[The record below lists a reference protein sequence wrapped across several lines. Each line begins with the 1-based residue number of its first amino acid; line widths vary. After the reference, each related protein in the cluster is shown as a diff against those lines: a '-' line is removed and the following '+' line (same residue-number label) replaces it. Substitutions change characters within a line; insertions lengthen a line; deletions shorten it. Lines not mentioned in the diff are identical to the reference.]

1 MSVSIARQPS
11 RITRWT
17 ESLRGRLILLV
28 MLAAAPAVAF
38 LTYQAVEDQRHQEA
52 SAYRDL
58 LMLTRNVAQQ
68 HTIVVRSA
76 EALLRTLS
84 RAPAIV
90 AKNWPLC
97 SRYFAALLEGHADYT
112 NIGIVDLSGRAIC
125 SGIPASPQVNLRDR
139 RYFRAALQ
147 SGGFA
152 IGDYQ
157 TGRITGKKSIGFG
170 YPLTEADGTVYAV
183 LFAAYELDAFSRF
196 TGNIDVGE
204 AMHLALLGDNGKVL
218 TRHPGTPAP
227 IEERIAARTSDVDTS
242 GATNGRI
249 EPVEIGG
256 EPWVTGIAAVYPD
269 AAGNRL
275 HLAVAM
281 PRAALMENVGSR
293 MWEWLGVPFIVLS
306 MVLALGWLG
315 AHTIVLRRIRGLLA
329 ATDRLTHGDLSARVP
344 AAAASDNELNR
355 LALHFNAMA
364 EALGHQRAERERH
377 ARDMQRLAE
386 LSIAAGRLMSI
397 EALLQFVTDH
407 ARDLLGAHC
416 ATTLLSESDEWPQA
430 AHASSRSSEAE
441 ASDGERIVA
450 EVQAVHAMVCS
461 TNAPLRRTAHEPAS
475 HEGHAGNEAP
485 LTRAWL
491 AAPLIAQDGRNMGAI
506 QLCQKIAGDFT
517 EYDEAVLVQVAQ
529 LASALIQKAASL
541 HQARIAEREYRYLF
555 DKNPNPMWVYDS
567 KTLAFLAVND
577 AALRHY
583 GYSREEFLAM
593 TIRDIRP
600 AEDVPALD
608 AVIGKVLAAGVSTH
622 QGQWRHRRRG
632 GDLIEVEVTS
642 YPIEFAQ
649 RDGRLTL
656 IRDVTESVL
665 TKARLAERDVQ
676 LTALLDSTAEGIYG
690 LDPLGRC
697 TFSNAACAR
706 MLGYDSPQD
715 LIGLAMHDLV
725 HHTHQDGR
733 PHPAHACTIRRAY
746 LEEQPQHADHEL
758 LWRRDGTSFPV
769 EYWAYPITKSGTVV
783 GVVVSFFDITERQAY
798 AQALQHQATH
808 DSLTGLPNRHTLHRT
823 IADTVDAARAR
834 HRHVALFLMDLD
846 RFKEVNDTLGHHIGD
861 RLLVQLAQR
870 LRGAADRHDSL
881 VRLGGDEFAVVIGQ
895 LESRQAAEEK
905 ARALLQ
911 HIKAPFEL
919 TGMRVQIGASIGIAM
934 HPDHGDDPG
943 VLLRRAD
950 VAMYAA
956 KRDGLGHAVYHEALD
971 FHTPERLT
979 LLSDAH
985 TAIQGNELL
994 LHFQPKMRI
1003 ATRRVVG
1010 FEALVRWRH
1019 PRRGLISPGEFI
1031 PLIELS
1037 DLIRP
1042 LTLWVLENA
1051 IAECKRWHARGQR
1064 LNVGVNISTRNL
1076 LDLAL
1081 PGKVLDLL
1089 ARYQLDPGF
1098 LELEITESAIMA
1110 DAERAVEVLSELSA
1124 AGISIAVDDFGTGY
1138 SSLSYLEKLRVR
1150 SLKIDRS
1157 FVHHMNERDG
1167 ARNIVT
1173 AVIAL
1178 AHNLG
1183 LSVVAEGVESKA
1195 ILDALGALRCDL
1207 AQGYLIAKPMPA
1219 GEVAGWLANA
1229 GYLT

>member
-1 MSVSIARQPS
+1 MSVFIARQPS

-17 ESLRGRLILLV
+17 QSLRGRLILLV

-38 LTYQAVEDQRHQEA
+38 LTYQAIQDQRQQEDA
-52 SAYRDL
+52 AYGEL

-97 SRYFAALLEGHADYT
+97 SRYFSALLEGHADYT

-125 SGIPASPQVNLRDR
+125 SGIPASPEVDLGDR

-147 SGGFA
+147 SRGFA

-157 TGRITGKKSIGFG
+157 IGRITGKKSIGFG
-170 YPLTEADGTVYAV
+170 YPLIEADGTVYAV

-196 TGNIDVGE
+196 TGNIDLGKTR
-204 AMHLALLGDNGKVL
+204 HLALLGDNGKVL
-218 TRHPGTPAP
+218 ARHPGTQAP
-227 IEERIAARTSDVDTS
+227 IEERIATRTSDADTS
-242 GATNGRI
+242 SETNSRI
-249 EPVEIGG
+249 EPVDVEG
-256 EPWVTGIAAVYPD
+256 EPWVAGIAAVYPD

-281 PRAALMENVGSR
+281 PHAALMENVGSR
-293 MWEWLGVPFIVLS
+293 MWEWIGVPFIVLS
-306 MVLALGWLG
+306 MVLALAWLG
-315 AHTIVLRRIRGLLA
+315 AHAIVLQKIRGLLA
-329 ATDRLTHGDLSARVP
+329 ATDRLTHGDWSARVP
-344 AAAASDNELNR
+344 ATASDNELNR
-355 LALHFNAMA
+355 LALHFNDMA
-364 EALGHQRAERERH
+364 EALGHQRTERERRAH
-377 ARDMQRLAE
+377 DMQRLAE
-386 LSIAAGRLMSI
+386 LSIAAGRLASI
-397 EALLQFVTDH
+397 ETLLQFVTDH
-407 ARDLLGAHC
+407 ARELLGAHH
-416 ATTLLSESDEWPQA
+416 ATAQLSESSAWSRA
-430 AHASSRSSEAE
+430 VHASSQADSNEAPPDDATAE
-441 ASDGERIVA
+441 ARI
-450 EVQAVHAMVCS
+450 VHAMVCD
-461 TNAPLRRTAHEPAS
+461 TNAPLRKTGRVPGLTDED
-475 HEGHAGNEAP
+475 GAP
-485 LTRAWL
+485 RFEYGWL
-491 AAPLIAQDGRNMGAI
+491 AAPLIAQDGCNMGAI
-506 QLCQKIAGDFT
+506 RLCRKIAGDFT

-541 HQARIAEREYRYLF
+541 HQARAAEREYRYLF

-583 GYSREEFLAM
+583 GYSRAEFLAM

-600 AEDVPALD
+600 EEDVPALT
-608 AVIGKVLAAGVSTH
+608 AVLDKVLAAGASSH

-706 MLGYDSPQD
+706 MLGYDSSQD
-715 LIGLAMHDLV
+715 LVGRAMHDLV
-725 HHTHQDGR
+725 HHTHRDGR
-733 PHPAHACTIRRAY
+733 PHPMHECAIRRAY
-746 LEEQPQHADHEL
+746 LEERPQHADNEL
-758 LWRRDGTSFPV
+758 MWRRDGTSFPV

-783 GVVVSFFDITERQAY
+783 GSVVSFFDITERQAY
-798 AQALQHQATH
+798 AQTLQHQATH

-823 IADTVDAARAR
+823 IADTVGAARAR
-834 HRHVALFLMDLD
+834 HRRVALFLMDLD
-846 RFKEVNDTLGHHIGD
+846 RFKEVNDTLGHHAGD
-861 RLLVQLAQR
+861 QLLVQLAER
-870 LRGAADRHDSL
+870 LRSIAGGRDAL

-895 LESRQAAEEK
+895 LDSREAAEDK
-905 ARALLQ
+905 ARTLLG
-911 HIKAPFEL
+911 HIKAPFDL

-994 LHFQPKMRI
+994 LHFQPKMGI

-1051 IAECKRWHARGQR
+1051 VAECKRWHARGHR
-1064 LNVGVNISTRNL
+1064 LGVGVNISTRNL

-1081 PGKVLDLL
+1081 PGQVLQLL
-1089 ARYQLDPGF
+1089 ARHQLDPCF

-1110 DAERAVEVLSELSA
+1110 DAERAVAVLSELSA

-1138 SSLSYLEKLRVR
+1138 SSLGYLEKLRVR

-1183 LSVVAEGVESKA
+1183 LSVVAEGVESRA
-1195 ILDALGALRCDL
+1195 ILDALGALHCDL
-1207 AQGYLIAKPMPA
+1207 AQGYFIAKPMPA
-1219 GEVAGWLANA
+1219 GEVAGWLANS
-1229 GYLT
+1229 GYLI

>member
-1 MSVSIARQPS
+1 MSVFIARQPS

-17 ESLRGRLILLV
+17 QSLRGRLILLV

-38 LTYQAVEDQRHQEA
+38 LTYQAIQDQRQQEGA
-52 SAYRDL
+52 VYGDL

-76 EALLRTLS
+76 EALLRTVS

-125 SGIPASPQVNLRDR
+125 SGIPASPKVNLRDR

-157 TGRITGKKSIGFG
+157 IGRITGKKSIGFG

-196 TGNIDVGE
+196 TGNIDLGE

-218 TRHPGTPAP
+218 TRHSTAQSAVEG
-227 IEERIAARTSDVDTS
+227 RIGARIPHIDTAR
-242 GATNGRI
+242 GRNGLI
-249 EPVEIGG
+249 EPVEVEGD
-256 EPWVTGIAAVYPD
+256 PWVTAIAAVYPD

-293 MWEWLGVPFIVLS
+293 MWEWIGVPFIVLS

-315 AHTIVLRRIRGLLA
+315 AHAIVLQKIRGLLA

-355 LALHFNAMA
+355 LALHFNNMA
-364 EALGHQRAERERH
+364 EALGHQRTERERRAH
-377 ARDMQRLAE
+377 DMQRLAE
-386 LSIAAGRLMSI
+386 LSIAAGRLASI

-407 ARDLLGAHC
+407 ARELLGAHR
-416 ATTLLSESDEWPQA
+416 ATTLLSESSEWSRA
-430 AHASSRSSEAE
+430 MHASSHADSNETQRDDAAAAE
-441 ASDGERIVA
+441 AQI
-450 EVQAVHAMVCS
+450 VHAMVCD
-461 TNAPLRRTAHEPAS
+461 TNAPLRSTTREPAS
-475 HEGHAGNEAP
+475 HAGNVAR

-491 AAPLIAQDGRNMGAI
+491 AAPLIAQDGCNMGAI
-506 QLCQKIAGDFT
+506 QLCQKIGGDFT
-517 EYDEAVLVQVAQ
+517 KYDEAVLVQVAQ

-541 HQARIAEREYRYLF
+541 HQARAAEREYRYLF

-567 KTLAFLAVND
+567 KTLAFLAVNE

-600 AEDVPALD
+600 EEDVPALD
-608 AVIGKVLAAGVSTH
+608 AVLDKVLAAGASTH
-622 QGQWRHRRRG
+622 QGQWRHRRKG

-715 LIGLAMHDLV
+715 LVGRAMHDLV

-733 PHPAHACTIRRAY
+733 PHPMHECAIRRAY
-746 LEEQPQHADHEL
+746 LEERPQHADNEL
-758 LWRRDGTSFPV
+758 MWRRDGTSFPV
-769 EYWAYPITKSGTVV
+769 EYWAYPIIKSGTVV
-783 GVVVSFFDITERQAY
+783 GSVVSFFDITERQAY

-834 HRHVALFLMDLD
+834 HRHVALCLMDLD
-846 RFKEVNDTLGHHIGD
+846 RFKEVNDTLGHHAGD
-861 RLLVQLAQR
+861 QLLVQLAER
-870 LRGAADRHDSL
+870 LRSVAGGRDAL

-895 LESRQAAEEK
+895 LDSREAAEDK
-905 ARALLQ
+905 ARTLLQ
-911 HIKAPFEL
+911 HIKAPFDL

-956 KRDGLGHAVYHEALD
+956 KRDGLGHAVYHEAFD

-985 TAIQGNELL
+985 AAIQANELL

-1051 IAECKRWHARGQR
+1051 IAECKRWHTRGQR
-1064 LNVGVNISTRNL
+1064 LSVGVNISTRNL

-1081 PGKVLDLL
+1081 PGQVLDLL
-1089 ARYQLDPGF
+1089 ARHQLDPHF

-1138 SSLSYLEKLRVR
+1138 SSLGYLEKLRVR

-1183 LSVVAEGVESKA
+1183 LSVVAEGVESGA

-1207 AQGYLIAKPMPA
+1207 AQGYFIAKPMPA
-1219 GEVAGWLANA
+1219 DELPGWLANS
-1229 GYLT
+1229 GYLI

>member
-1 MSVSIARQPS
+1 MSVFIARQPS
-11 RITRWT
+11 RIARWT
-17 ESLRGRLILLV
+17 QSLRGRLILLV

-38 LTYQAVEDQRHQEA
+38 LTYQAIQDQRHQEDA
-52 SAYRDL
+52 AYGDL

-84 RAPAIV
+84 RAPAVV
-90 AKNWPLC
+90 AQNWPLC

-125 SGIPASPQVNLRDR
+125 SGIPASPQINLRDR

-152 IGDYQ
+152 VGDYQ
-157 TGRITGKKSIGFG
+157 TGRITGKESIGFG
-170 YPLTEADGTVYAV
+170 YPLTESDGTVYAV

-196 TGNIDVGE
+196 TGNIDLG
-204 AMHLALLGDNGKVL
+204 AGMHLALLGDNGKVL
-218 TRHPGTPAP
+218 TRHTSTQSSF
-227 IEERIAARTSDVDTS
+227 EDRIAARIPDIDTAGERNDLIEAIEVD
-242 GATNGRI
+242 
-249 EPVEIGG
+249 G
-256 EPWVTGIAAVYPD
+256 EPWVAGIAAVYPG

-281 PRAALMENVGSR
+281 PRTALMKNVGSR
-293 MWEWLGVPFIVLS
+293 MWEWIGVPFIVLS

-315 AHTIVLRRIRGLLA
+315 AHAIVLQKIRELLA

-344 AAAASDNELNR
+344 ASAASGNELNR
-355 LALHFNAMA
+355 LALHFNNMA
-364 EALGHQRAERERH
+364 EALGVQRAERERRAH
-377 ARDMQRLAE
+377 DMQRLAE
-386 LSIAAGRLMSI
+386 LSIAAGRLTSI
-397 EALLQFVTDH
+397 DALLQFVTDH
-407 ARDLLGAHC
+407 ARELLAARC
-416 ATTLLSESDEWPQA
+416 ATTLLRESSEWPRAMHAFSQA
-430 AHASSRSSEAE
+430 NDAETRGDETIRHEAQ
-441 ASDGERIVA
+441 RVR
-450 EVQAVHAMVCS
+450 AMVCDA
-461 TNAPLRRTAHEPAS
+461 NAPLRRTARGRAS
-475 HEGHAGNEAP
+475 RAANDAR
-485 LTRAWL
+485 LTHAWL
-491 AAPLIAQDGRNMGAI
+491 AAPLIAQDGCNMGAI
-506 QLCQKIAGDFT
+506 QLCDKIAGEFT
-517 EYDEAVLVQVAQ
+517 EYDEAVLIQVAQ

-541 HQARIAEREYRYLF
+541 HQARAAEREYRYLF

-600 AEDVPALD
+600 AEDLPALN
-608 AVIGKVLAAGVSTH
+608 AVLDKVLAAGASSH
-622 QGQWRHRRRG
+622 QDQWRHRRKG
-632 GDLIEVEVTS
+632 GDLIEVEITS

-706 MLGYDSPQD
+706 MLGYDSPQE
-715 LIGLAMHDLV
+715 LVGQSMHDLV

-733 PHPAHACTIRRAY
+733 PHPAHECAIRRAY
-746 LEEQPQHADHEL
+746 LDERPQHADHEL
-758 LWRRDGTSFPV
+758 LWRRDGTSFPA
-769 EYWAYPITKSGTVV
+769 EYWAYPIIKSGIVV

-798 AQALQHQATH
+798 AQALEHQATH

-823 IADTVDAARAR
+823 ISDAVDAARTR
-834 HRHVALFLMDLD
+834 QRHVALFLMDLD
-846 RFKEVNDTLGHHIGD
+846 RFKEVNDTLGHHAGD
-861 RLLVQLAQR
+861 RLLVQLAER
-870 LRGAADRHDSL
+870 LRDAADRHDSL

-895 LESRQAAEEK
+895 LDSHEAAEDK

-911 HIKAPFEL
+911 HVKAPFDL

-956 KRDGLGHAVYHEALD
+956 KRDGLGHVVYHQALD

-985 TAIQGNELL
+985 AAIQSNELL
-994 LHFQPKMRI
+994 LHFQPKMHI

-1051 IAECKRWHARGQR
+1051 IAECKRWHARGHR
-1064 LNVGVNISTRNL
+1064 LGVGVNISTRNL

-1081 PGKVLDLL
+1081 PAQVLELL
-1089 ARYQLDPGF
+1089 TRYRLDPGF

-1124 AGISIAVDDFGTGY
+1124 AGISIAIDDFGTGY
-1138 SSLSYLEKLRVR
+1138 SSLGYLEKLRVR

-1183 LSVVAEGVESKA
+1183 LSVVAEGVESKP

-1207 AQGYLIAKPMPA
+1207 AQGYFIARPMPA
-1219 GEVAGWLANA
+1219 GEVTGWLANS
-1229 GYLT
+1229 GYLI